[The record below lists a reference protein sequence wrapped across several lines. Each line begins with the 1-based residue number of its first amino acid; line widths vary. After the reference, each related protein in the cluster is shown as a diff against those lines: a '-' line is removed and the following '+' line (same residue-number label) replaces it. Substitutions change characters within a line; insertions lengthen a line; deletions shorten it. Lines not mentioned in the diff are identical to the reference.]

1 MSYLLDTC
9 AFLWFVT
16 DDKNLSANAKA
27 IIEDAD
33 AVIYL
38 SLASMWEMAIKFHA
52 GKLEIIPP
60 PFSQFLDKEI
70 MINGFVPLEIKIS
83 HIKKVASLPA
93 HHNDPFDR
101 LIIAQSL
108 IEDFTV
114 VTNDKQFNNYNIKH
128 YW

>member
-1 MSYLLDTC
+1 MIYLIDTC

-27 IIEDAD
+27 LIESDTA
-33 AVIYL
+33 IYL
-38 SLASMWEMAIKFHA
+38 SLASIWEMAIKFHK
-52 GKLEIIPP
+52 GRLEIIPP
-60 PFSQFLDKEI
+60 PFSQFLDKEL
-70 MINGFVPLEIKIS
+70 MANGFVPLEIKIS
-83 HIKKVASLPA
+83 HIKKVANLPA
-93 HHNDPFDR
+93 YHNDPFDR

-114 VTNDKQFNNYNIKH
+114 VTNDKQFNNYNVKH

>member
-1 MSYLLDTC
+1 MSHLIDTC

-27 IIEDAD
+27 LVESDTA
-33 AVIYL
+33 IYL
-38 SLASMWEMAIKFHA
+38 SLASIWEMAIKFHS

-60 PFSQFLDKEI
+60 PFSQFIDKEL
-70 MINGFVPLEIKIS
+70 MANGFVPLEIKIS
-83 HIKKVASLPA
+83 HIKKVANLPA

-101 LIIAQSL
+101 LIIAQSMAEGFP
-108 IEDFTV
+108 II
-114 VTNDKQFNNYNIKH
+114 TNDTRFDDYEIEL